1 MKFLII
7 IIFPSIKVK
16 FINGIVLLNNMNKK
30 ILIAAIA
37 IIIIICAGAF
47 ALTNMQTGNGASI
60 DVDANALEDKGTL
73 VVDSEDIS
81 ADNGIYS
88 SSSSDENAVLVKN
101 NGVLKLTNSIINK
114 TGDTQSTGDDA
125 DFYGVNSAILVNTN
139 GSLDISNVK
148 ITTNSKGS
156 NGIFVTNAEGSGS
169 SSSDSVLIDGNGLA
183 ESSDSASGS
192 QGGTPPEMPSGD
204 SNGGTPPEMTGGDS
218 NGAPSDMP
226 SGDGSSNGAPI
237 GGDSSSMQSNQDSVD
252 GNTEANIE
260 NVEITT
266 YSDKSRGLDAT
277 YNGII
282 NARNVVIN
290 TNGQSCAALATD
302 RGEGEVHVSNSEL
315 NTGVSKESGRGSPI
329 IYSTG
334 NITVA
339 DSNGTA
345 YVSQIAC
352 IEGKNSI
359 ELTNC
364 DFSAA
369 AGGNR
374 EDNGEY
380 VDLGGVFIYQSM
392 SGDADVGTST
402 FTAKNSVLSIESDSD
417 YYKTA
422 PMFHV
427 TNTKAIVNLESTEL
441 NFGSGTLLDVSG
453 QGSNGGEL
461 TFNAKDEILDGNVIV
476 DSISSLNMTLS
487 STSFLGSINPS
498 DDFGETNLVIDSGS
512 DWTLDGDSHVSSL
525 ENNGEIYYEGHTL
538 YVDGVAYTESNPY
551 S

>member
-1 MKFLII
+1 
-7 IIFPSIKVK
+7 
-16 FINGIVLLNNMNKK
+16 MNKK

-125 DFYGVNSAILVNTN
+125 DFYGINSAILVNTN
-139 GSLDISNVK
+139 GSMDISNTK
-148 ITTNSKGS
+148 IVTNSKGS
-156 NGIFVTNAEGSGS
+156 NGIFVTNAESSGS
-169 SSSDSVLIDGNGLA
+169 SSSSSVLIDGNGLA
-183 ESSDSASGS
+183 ESSGTAPDG
-192 QGGTPPEMPSGD
+192 QGGTPPEMPGGD
-204 SNGGTPPEMTGGDS
+204 SNGGTPPE
-218 NGAPSDMP
+218 MP
-226 SGDGSSNGAPI
+226 SGDGSSNGAPS
-237 GGDSSSMQSNQDSVD
+237 GGDSSSMQSNQDSVE
-252 GNTEANIE
+252 GTTQANIE

-277 YNGII
+277 YNGFI
-282 NARNVVIN
+282 NAKNVVIN

-392 SGDADVGTST
+392 SGDAYVGTST

-453 QGSNGGEL
+453 QSQWGTVGSNGGEL

-487 STSFLGSINPS
+487 STSFVGSINPS

-551 S
+551 N

>member
-1 MKFLII
+1 
-7 IIFPSIKVK
+7 
-16 FINGIVLLNNMNKK
+16 
-30 ILIAAIA
+30 
-37 IIIIICAGAF
+37 
-47 ALTNMQTGNGASI
+47 MQAGNGASI
-60 DVDANALEDKGTL
+60 NVDANALEDKGNL
-73 VVDSEDIS
+73 VVDSEEIS
-81 ADNGIYS
+81 ADNGLYS

-101 NGVLKLTNSIINK
+101 NGVLKLANSIINK
-114 TGDTQSTGDDA
+114 TGDTSSTGDDA
-125 DFYGVNSAILVNTN
+125 DFYGINSAILVNTN

-156 NGIFVTNAEGSGS
+156 NGIFVTNAESSGS
-169 SSSDSVLIDGNGLA
+169 SSSNVALDGNGLA
-183 ESSDSASGS
+183 ESSSGS
-192 QGGTPPEMPSGD
+192 GSDSSNGGTPPSMPSSGTGSDGGTPPEMSD
-204 SNGGTPPEMTGGDS
+204 SNGGSE
-218 NGAPSDMP
+218 
-226 SGDGSSNGAPI
+226 
-237 GGDSSSMQSNQDSVD
+237 GGDSSSMAASNQDSVD
-252 GNTEANIE
+252 GTTEANIE

-282 NARNVVIN
+282 NAKNVIIN

-302 RGEGEVHVSNSEL
+302 RGEGEVHVTNSEL
-315 NTGVSKESGRGSPI
+315 NTGVSKQSGRGSPI

-339 DSNGTA
+339 NSIGTA

-359 ELTNC
+359 ELSNC
-364 DFSAA
+364 DLSAA

-374 EDNGEY
+374 QDNGDY

-402 FTAKNSVLSIESDSD
+402 FTAKDSVLSILSDSD
-417 YYKTA
+417 CYESA

-427 TNTKAIVNLESTEL
+427 TNTKAIINLEKTEL

-453 QGSNGGEL
+453 QSQWGTVGSNGGEL
-461 TFNAKDEILDGNVIV
+461 TFNAKDETLDGNIIV

-487 STSFLGSINPS
+487 STSYVGAINPS
-498 DDFGETNLVIDSGS
+498 DDFGQTDVVIKSGS
-512 DWTLDGDSHVSSL
+512 DWTLDGDSHISSL
-525 ENNGEIYYEGHTL
+525 ENNGEINYNGHTL
-538 YVDGVAYTESNPY
+538 YVNGVAYTESNPY
-551 S
+551 N

>member
-1 MKFLII
+1 
-7 IIFPSIKVK
+7 
-16 FINGIVLLNNMNKK
+16 MNKK
-30 ILIAAIA
+30 ILIAILAIV
-37 IIIIICAGAF
+37 IILCAGAF
-47 ALTNMQTGNGASI
+47 AFTNMQSSNGTPI
-60 DVDANALEDKGTL
+60 NVDANALEDKGNL
-73 VVDSEDIS
+73 VVDSEEIT
-81 ADNGIYS
+81 ADNGLYA
-88 SSSSDENAVLVKN
+88 SSSSDENSVLVKN

-125 DFYGVNSAILVNTN
+125 DFYGINSAILVNTN

-156 NGIFVTNAEGSGS
+156 NGIFVTNAESSGS
-169 SSSDSVLIDGNGLA
+169 SSSSASIDGNGLA
-183 ESSDSASGS
+183 EGSSSDANG
-192 QGGTPPEMPSGD
+192 QGGTPPEMPSSNSSSSGGAPPEMPD
-204 SNGGTPPEMTGGDS
+204 SNGTSSGGTPPEMPDS
-218 NGAPSDMP
+218 NGAPS
-226 SGDGSSNGAPI
+226 
-237 GGDSSSMQSNQDSVD
+237 GGDSSSMGSNQDSVE
-252 GNTEANIE
+252 GTTEANIE

-282 NARNVVIN
+282 NAKNVVIN

-302 RGEGEVHVSNSEL
+302 RGEGEVHVSDSEL

-339 DSNGTA
+339 NSIGTA

-364 DFSAA
+364 DLSAA

-417 YYKTA
+417 YYETA

-441 NFGSGTLLDVSG
+441 NFGSGILLDVSG
-453 QGSNGGEL
+453 QSQWGTVGSNGGEL
-461 TFNAKDEILDGNVIV
+461 TFNAKDETLDGNIIV
-476 DSISSLNMTLS
+476 DSISSLNISLS
-487 STSFLGSINPS
+487 STSYIGAINPS
-498 DDFGETNLVIDSGS
+498 DEFGQTNVVIDSGS
-512 DWTLDGDSHVSSL
+512 DWTLDGDSHITSL
-525 ENNGEIYYEGHTL
+525 ENNGVINYEGHTL

-551 S
+551 VN

>member
-1 MKFLII
+1 MELLI
-7 IIFPSIKVK
+7 P
-16 FINGIVLLNNMNKK
+16 MNKK
-30 ILIAAIA
+30 ILIAVIA

-47 ALTNMQTGNGASI
+47 ALINMQAGNGASI
-60 DVDANALEDKGTL
+60 NVDANALEDKGNL
-73 VVDSEDIS
+73 VVDSEEIS
-81 ADNGIYS
+81 AENGLYS

-101 NGVLKLTNSIINK
+101 NGVLKLANSIINK
-114 TGDTQSTGDDA
+114 TGDTSTTGDDA
-125 DFYGVNSAILVNTN
+125 DFYGINSAILVNTN

-156 NGIFVTNAEGSGS
+156 NGIFVTNAESSGS
-169 SSSDSVLIDGNGLA
+169 SSSNVALDGNGLA
-183 ESSDSASGS
+183 ESSSGS
-192 QGGTPPEMPSGD
+192 GSDSSNGGTPPSMPSSGTGSDGGTPPEMSD
-204 SNGGTPPEMTGGDS
+204 SNGGSE
-218 NGAPSDMP
+218 
-226 SGDGSSNGAPI
+226 
-237 GGDSSSMQSNQDSVD
+237 GGDSSSMAASNQDSVD
-252 GNTEANIE
+252 GTTEANIE

-282 NARNVVIN
+282 NAKNVIIN

-302 RGEGEVHVSNSEL
+302 RGEGEVHVTNSEL
-315 NTGVSKESGRGSPI
+315 NTGVSKQSGRGSPI

-339 DSNGTA
+339 NSIGTA

-359 ELTNC
+359 ELSNC
-364 DFSAA
+364 DLSAA

-374 EDNGEY
+374 QDNGDY

-402 FTAKNSVLSIESDSD
+402 FTAKDSVLSILSDSD
-417 YYKTA
+417 CYESA

-427 TNTKAIVNLESTEL
+427 TNTKAIINLEKTEL

-453 QGSNGGEL
+453 QSQWGTVGSNGGEL
-461 TFNAKDEILDGNVIV
+461 TFNAKDETLDGNIIV

-487 STSFLGSINPS
+487 STSYVGTINPS
-498 DDFGETNLVIDSGS
+498 DDFGQTDVVIKSGS
-512 DWTLDGDSHVSSL
+512 DWTLDGDSHISSL
-525 ENNGEIYYEGHTL
+525 ENNGEINYNGHTL
-538 YVDGVAYTESNPY
+538 YVNGVAYTESNPY
-551 S
+551 N

>member
-1 MKFLII
+1 
-7 IIFPSIKVK
+7 
-16 FINGIVLLNNMNKK
+16 MNKK

-60 DVDANALEDKGTL
+60 NVDANALEDKGTL

-81 ADNGIYS
+81 ADKGIYS

-125 DFYGVNSAILVNTN
+125 DFYGINSAILVNTN
-139 GSLDISNVK
+139 GSMDISNTK
-148 ITTNSKGS
+148 IVTNSKGS
-156 NGIFVTNAEGSGS
+156 NGIFVTNAESSGS
-169 SSSDSVLIDGNGLA
+169 SSSSSVLIDGNGLA
-183 ESSDSASGS
+183 ESSGTAPDG
-192 QGGTPPEMPSGD
+192 QGGTPPEMPGGD
-204 SNGGTPPEMTGGDS
+204 SNGGTPPEM
-218 NGAPSDMP
+218 PF
-226 SGDGSSNGAPI
+226 GDGSSNGAPS
-237 GGDSSSMQSNQDSVD
+237 GGDSSSMQSNQDSVE
-252 GNTEANIE
+252 GTTQANIE

-277 YNGII
+277 YNGFI
-282 NARNVVIN
+282 NAKNVVIN

-402 FTAKNSVLSIESDSD
+402 FTAKNSALSIESDSD

-453 QGSNGGEL
+453 QSQWGTVGSNGGEL

-487 STSFLGSINPS
+487 STSFVGSINPS

-551 S
+551 N

>member
-1 MKFLII
+1 
-7 IIFPSIKVK
+7 
-16 FINGIVLLNNMNKK
+16 MNKK

-60 DVDANALEDKGTL
+60 NVDANALEDKGTL

-81 ADNGIYS
+81 ADKGIYS

-125 DFYGVNSAILVNTN
+125 DFYGINSAILVNTN
-139 GSLDISNVK
+139 GSMDISNTK
-148 ITTNSKGS
+148 IVTNSKGS
-156 NGIFVTNAEGSGS
+156 NGIFVTNAESSGS
-169 SSSDSVLIDGNGLA
+169 SSSSSVLIDGNGLA
-183 ESSDSASGS
+183 ESSGTAPDG
-192 QGGTPPEMPSGD
+192 QGGTPPEMPGGD
-204 SNGGTPPEMTGGDS
+204 SNGGTPPE
-218 NGAPSDMP
+218 MP
-226 SGDGSSNGAPI
+226 SGDGSSNGAPS

-252 GNTEANIE
+252 GTTQANIE

-277 YNGII
+277 YNGFI
-282 NARNVVIN
+282 NAKNVVIN

-402 FTAKNSVLSIESDSD
+402 FTAKNSALSIESDSD

-453 QGSNGGEL
+453 QSQWGTVGSNGGEL

-487 STSFLGSINPS
+487 STSFVGSINPS

-551 S
+551 N

>member
-1 MKFLII
+1 
-7 IIFPSIKVK
+7 
-16 FINGIVLLNNMNKK
+16 
-30 ILIAAIA
+30 
-37 IIIIICAGAF
+37 
-47 ALTNMQTGNGASI
+47 MQAGNGASI
-60 DVDANALEDKGTL
+60 NVDANALEDKGNL
-73 VVDSEDIS
+73 VVDSEEIS
-81 ADNGIYS
+81 AENGLYS

-101 NGVLKLTNSIINK
+101 NGVLKLANSIINK
-114 TGDTQSTGDDA
+114 TGDTSTTGDDA
-125 DFYGVNSAILVNTN
+125 DFYGINSAILVNTN

-156 NGIFVTNAEGSGS
+156 NGIFVTNAESSGS
-169 SSSDSVLIDGNGLA
+169 SSSNVALDGNGLA
-183 ESSDSASGS
+183 ESSSGS
-192 QGGTPPEMPSGD
+192 GSDSSNGGTPPSMPSSGTGSDGGTPPEMSD
-204 SNGGTPPEMTGGDS
+204 SNGGSE
-218 NGAPSDMP
+218 
-226 SGDGSSNGAPI
+226 
-237 GGDSSSMQSNQDSVD
+237 GGDSSSMAASNQDSVD
-252 GNTEANIE
+252 GTTEANIE

-282 NARNVVIN
+282 NAKNVIIN

-302 RGEGEVHVSNSEL
+302 RGEGEVHVTNSEL
-315 NTGVSKESGRGSPI
+315 NTGVSKQSGRGSPI

-339 DSNGTA
+339 NSIGTA

-359 ELTNC
+359 ELSNC
-364 DFSAA
+364 DLSAA

-374 EDNGEY
+374 QDNGEY

-402 FTAKNSVLSIESDSD
+402 FTAKDSVLSILSDSD
-417 YYKTA
+417 YYESA

-427 TNTKAIVNLESTEL
+427 TNTKAIINLEKTEL

-453 QGSNGGEL
+453 QNQWGTVGSNGGEL
-461 TFNAKDEILDGNVIV
+461 TFNAKDETLDGNIIV

-487 STSFLGSINPS
+487 STSYVGTINPS
-498 DDFGETNLVIDSGS
+498 DDFGQTDVVIKSGS
-512 DWTLDGDSHVSSL
+512 DWTLDGDSHISSL
-525 ENNGEIYYEGHTL
+525 ENNGEINYNGHTL
-538 YVDGVAYTESNPY
+538 YVNGVAYTESNPY
-551 S
+551 N

>member
-1 MKFLII
+1 MELLI
-7 IIFPSIKVK
+7 P
-16 FINGIVLLNNMNKK
+16 MNKK
-30 ILIAAIA
+30 ILIAVIA

-47 ALTNMQTGNGASI
+47 ALINMQAGNGASI
-60 DVDANALEDKGTL
+60 NVDANALEDKGNL
-73 VVDSEDIS
+73 VVDSEEIS
-81 ADNGIYS
+81 AENGLYS

-101 NGVLKLTNSIINK
+101 NGVLKLANSIINK
-114 TGDTQSTGDDA
+114 TGDTSTTGDDA
-125 DFYGVNSAILVNTN
+125 DFYGINSAILVNTN

-156 NGIFVTNAEGSGS
+156 NGIFVTNAESSGS
-169 SSSDSVLIDGNGLA
+169 SSSNVALDGNGLA
-183 ESSDSASGS
+183 ESSSGS
-192 QGGTPPEMPSGD
+192 GSDSSNGGTPPSMPSSGTGSDGGTPPEMSD
-204 SNGGTPPEMTGGDS
+204 SNGGSE
-218 NGAPSDMP
+218 
-226 SGDGSSNGAPI
+226 
-237 GGDSSSMQSNQDSVD
+237 GGDSSSMAASNQDSVD
-252 GNTEANIE
+252 GTTEANIE

-282 NARNVVIN
+282 NAKNVIIN

-302 RGEGEVHVSNSEL
+302 RGEGEVHVTNSEL
-315 NTGVSKESGRGSPI
+315 NTGVSKQSGRGSPI

-339 DSNGTA
+339 NSIGTA

-359 ELTNC
+359 ELSNC
-364 DFSAA
+364 DLSAA

-374 EDNGEY
+374 QDNGEY

-402 FTAKNSVLSIESDSD
+402 FTAKDSVLSILSDSD
-417 YYKTA
+417 CYESA

-427 TNTKAIVNLESTEL
+427 TNTKAIINLEKTEL

-453 QGSNGGEL
+453 QSQWGTVGSNGGEL
-461 TFNAKDEILDGNVIV
+461 TFNAKDETLDGNIIV

-487 STSFLGSINPS
+487 STSYVGTINPS
-498 DDFGETNLVIDSGS
+498 DDFGQTDVVIKSGS
-512 DWTLDGDSHVSSL
+512 DWTLDGDSHISSL
-525 ENNGEIYYEGHTL
+525 ENNGEINYNGHTL
-538 YVDGVAYTESNPY
+538 YVNGVAYTESNPY
-551 S
+551 N

>member
-1 MKFLII
+1 
-7 IIFPSIKVK
+7 
-16 FINGIVLLNNMNKK
+16 MNKK
-30 ILIAAIA
+30 IWIAVFAIV
-37 IIIIICAGAF
+37 IILFAGAY
-47 ALTNMQTGNGASI
+47 ALNNLHPQDVAPVN
-60 DVDANALEDKGTL
+60 VDAKALEDKGNL
-73 VVDSEDIS
+73 VVDSEDVS
-81 ADNGIYS
+81 ADNGLYS
-88 SSSSDENAVLVKN
+88 SSSSDENAILVKN
-101 NGVLKLTNSIINK
+101 KGILKLTNSIINK
-114 TGDTQSTGDDA
+114 TGDTSSTGDDA
-125 DFYGVNSAILVNTN
+125 DFYGINSAVLVNTN

-156 NGIFVTNAEGSGS
+156 NGIFVTNAESSGS
-169 SSSDSVLIDGNGLA
+169 SSGDLATVDGNGLA
-183 ESSDSASGS
+183 ESSGSASEG
-192 QGGTPPEMPSGD
+192 QGGTPPSMPEGD
-204 SNGGTPPEMTGGDS
+204 SNGGSSSGGAPPSRPEGDS
-218 NGAPSDMP
+218 NGGNS
-226 SGDGSSNGAPI
+226 SGASS
-237 GGDSSSMQSNQDSVD
+237 GGDSSAMQSNQDSVE
-252 GNTEANIE
+252 GTTEANIQ

-282 NARNVVIN
+282 NAKNVIIN

-302 RGEGEVHVSNSEL
+302 RGEGEVHVTNSVL

-339 DSNGTA
+339 DSTGTA

-359 ELTNC
+359 ELSNC
-364 DFSAA
+364 DLSAA

-374 EDNGEY
+374 QDNGEY

-402 FTAKNSVLSIESDSD
+402 FTAKDSVLSIENDSE
-417 YYKTA
+417 YSKTA

-427 TNTKAIVNLESTEL
+427 TNTKAIINLEKTEL
-441 NFGSGTLLDVSG
+441 DFASGVLLNVSG
-453 QGSNGGEL
+453 QNQWGTVGSNGGDL
-461 TFNAKDEILDGNVIV
+461 TLNAKDQNLLGNIIV

-487 STSFLGSINPS
+487 SSSYVGTVNPS
-498 DDFGETNLVIDSGS
+498 EDFGQTDVVIDSGS
-512 DWTLDGDSHVSSL
+512 KWTLEGDSHISSL
-525 ENNGEIYYEGHTL
+525 ANDGEIDYNGHTL

>member
-1 MKFLII
+1 
-7 IIFPSIKVK
+7 
-16 FINGIVLLNNMNKK
+16 MNKK
-30 ILIAAIA
+30 ILIAVIA
-37 IIIIICAGAF
+37 IIIICAGAF
-47 ALTNMQTGNGASI
+47 ALTNMQSGNGASI
-60 DVDANALEDKGTL
+60 NVDANALEDKGNL
-73 VVDSEDIS
+73 VVDSEEIS
-81 ADNGIYS
+81 ADNGLYS

-101 NGVLKLTNSIINK
+101 NGVLKLANSIINK
-114 TGDTQSTGDDA
+114 TGDTSSTGDDA
-125 DFYGVNSAILVNTN
+125 DFYGINSAILVNTN

-156 NGIFVTNAEGSGS
+156 NGIFVTNAESSGS
-169 SSSDSVLIDGNGLA
+169 SSSNVALDGNGLA
-183 ESSDSASGS
+183 EGGSGS
-192 QGGTPPEMPSGD
+192 GD
-204 SNGGTPPEMTGGDS
+204 NSSNGGTPP
-218 NGAPSDMP
+218 DMP
-226 SGDGSSNGAPI
+226 SGDNSSNGGSPPEMPDSNGAS
-237 GGDSSSMQSNQDSVD
+237 GGGESSSMAASNQDSVD
-252 GNTEANIE
+252 GTTEANIE

-282 NARNVVIN
+282 NAKNVIIN

-302 RGEGEVHVSNSEL
+302 RGEGEVHVTNSEL
-315 NTGVSKESGRGSPI
+315 NTGVSKQSGRGSPI

-339 DSNGTA
+339 NSIGTA

-359 ELTNC
+359 ELSNC
-364 DFSAA
+364 DLSAA

-374 EDNGEY
+374 QDNGEY

-402 FTAKNSVLSIESDSD
+402 FTAKDSVLSILSDSD
-417 YYKTA
+417 CYESA

-427 TNTKAIVNLESTEL
+427 TNTKAIINLEKTEL

-453 QGSNGGEL
+453 QSQWGTVGSNGGEL
-461 TFNAKDEILDGNVIV
+461 TFNAKDETLDGNVIV

-487 STSFLGSINPS
+487 STSYVGTINPS
-498 DDFGETNLVIDSGS
+498 DDFGQTDLIIESGS
-512 DWTLDGDSHVSSL
+512 DWTLDGDSHISSL
-525 ENNGEIYYEGHTL
+525 ENNGDINYNGHTL
-538 YVDGVAYTESNPY
+538 YVNGVAYTESNPY
-551 S
+551 N

>member
-1 MKFLII
+1 
-7 IIFPSIKVK
+7 
-16 FINGIVLLNNMNKK
+16 MNKK
-30 ILIAAIA
+30 ILIAVIA

-47 ALTNMQTGNGASI
+47 ALINMQAGNGASI
-60 DVDANALEDKGTL
+60 NVDANALEDKGNL
-73 VVDSEDIS
+73 VVDSEEIS
-81 ADNGIYS
+81 AENGLYS

-101 NGVLKLTNSIINK
+101 NGVLKLANSIINK
-114 TGDTQSTGDDA
+114 TGDTSTTGDDA
-125 DFYGVNSAILVNTN
+125 DFYGINSAILVNTN

-156 NGIFVTNAEGSGS
+156 NGIFVTNAESSGS
-169 SSSDSVLIDGNGLA
+169 SSSNVALDGNGLA
-183 ESSDSASGS
+183 ESSSGS
-192 QGGTPPEMPSGD
+192 GSDSSNGGTPPSMPSSGTGSDGGTPPEMSD
-204 SNGGTPPEMTGGDS
+204 SNGGSE
-218 NGAPSDMP
+218 
-226 SGDGSSNGAPI
+226 
-237 GGDSSSMQSNQDSVD
+237 GGDSSSMAASNQDSVD
-252 GNTEANIE
+252 GTTEANIE

-282 NARNVVIN
+282 NAKNVIIN

-302 RGEGEVHVSNSEL
+302 LGEGEVHVTNSEL
-315 NTGVSKESGRGSPI
+315 NTGVSKQSGRGSPI

-339 DSNGTA
+339 NSIGTA

-359 ELTNC
+359 ELSNC
-364 DFSAA
+364 DLSAA

-374 EDNGEY
+374 QDNGDY

-402 FTAKNSVLSIESDSD
+402 FTAKDSVLSILSDSD
-417 YYKTA
+417 CYESA

-427 TNTKAIVNLESTEL
+427 TNTKAIINLEKTEL

-453 QGSNGGEL
+453 QSQWGTVGSNGGEL
-461 TFNAKDEILDGNVIV
+461 TFNAKDETLDGNIIV

-487 STSFLGSINPS
+487 STSYIGTINPS
-498 DDFGETNLVIDSGS
+498 DDFGQTDVVIKSGS
-512 DWTLDGDSHVSSL
+512 DWTLDGDSHISSL
-525 ENNGEIYYEGHTL
+525 ENNGEINYNGHTL
-538 YVDGVAYTESNPY
+538 YVNGVAYTESNPY
-551 S
+551 N

>member
-1 MKFLII
+1 M
-7 IIFPSIKVK
+7 V
-16 FINGIVLLNNMNKK
+16 
-30 ILIAAIA
+30 
-37 IIIIICAGAF
+37 
-47 ALTNMQTGNGASI
+47 
-60 DVDANALEDKGTL
+60 
-73 VVDSEDIS
+73 
-81 ADNGIYS
+81 
-88 SSSSDENAVLVKN
+88 N
-101 NGVLKLTNSIINK
+101 NGVLKLANSIINK
-114 TGDTQSTGDDA
+114 TGDTASTGDDA
-125 DFYGVNSAILVNTN
+125 DFYGINSAILVNTN

-148 ITTNSKGS
+148 ISTNSKGS
-156 NGIFVTNAEGSGS
+156 NGIFVTNAESSGS
-169 SSSDSVLIDGNGLA
+169 SSSNVALDGNGLA
-183 ESSDSASGS
+183 ESSSGS
-192 QGGTPPEMPSGD
+192 GSDSSNGGTPPSMPSGDTGSDGGTPPEMP
-204 SNGGTPPEMTGGDS
+204 DS
-218 NGAPSDMP
+218 NGA
-226 SGDGSSNGAPI
+226 SG
-237 GGDSSSMQSNQDSVD
+237 GGESTSMTASNQDSVE
-252 GNTEANIE
+252 GTTEANIE

-282 NARNVVIN
+282 NAKNVVIN

-315 NTGVSKESGRGSPI
+315 NTGVSKQSGRGSPI

-339 DSNGTA
+339 NSVGTA

-359 ELTNC
+359 ELSNC
-364 DFSAA
+364 DLSAA

-374 EDNGEY
+374 QDNGEY

-402 FTAKNSVLSIESDSD
+402 FTAKDSVLSILSDSD
-417 YYKTA
+417 CYESA

-427 TNTKAIVNLESTEL
+427 TNTKAIINLEKTEL

-453 QGSNGGEL
+453 QSQWGTVGSNGGEL
-461 TFNAKDEILDGNVIV
+461 TFNAKDETLDGNVIV

-487 STSFLGSINPS
+487 STSYVGTINPS
-498 DDFGETNLVIDSGS
+498 DDFGQTDVIIESGS

-525 ENNGEIYYEGHTL
+525 ENNGEINYNGHTL
-538 YVDGVAYTESNPY
+538 YVNGVAYTESNPY
-551 S
+551 N

>member
-1 MKFLII
+1 MELLI
-7 IIFPSIKVK
+7 P
-16 FINGIVLLNNMNKK
+16 MNKK
-30 ILIAAIA
+30 ILIAVIA

-47 ALTNMQTGNGASI
+47 ALINMQAGNGASI
-60 DVDANALEDKGTL
+60 NVDANALEDKGNL
-73 VVDSEDIS
+73 VVDSEEIS
-81 ADNGIYS
+81 AENGLYS

-101 NGVLKLTNSIINK
+101 NGVLKLANSIINK
-114 TGDTQSTGDDA
+114 TGDTSTTGDDA
-125 DFYGVNSAILVNTN
+125 DFYGINSAILVNTN

-156 NGIFVTNAEGSGS
+156 NGIFVTNAESSGS
-169 SSSDSVLIDGNGLA
+169 SSSNVALDGNGLA
-183 ESSDSASGS
+183 ESSSGS
-192 QGGTPPEMPSGD
+192 GSDSSNGGTPPSMPSSGTGSDGGTPPEMSD
-204 SNGGTPPEMTGGDS
+204 SNGGSE
-218 NGAPSDMP
+218 
-226 SGDGSSNGAPI
+226 
-237 GGDSSSMQSNQDSVD
+237 GGDSSSMAASNQDSVD
-252 GNTEANIE
+252 GTTEANIE

-282 NARNVVIN
+282 NAKNVIIN

-302 RGEGEVHVSNSEL
+302 RGEGEVHVTNSEL
-315 NTGVSKESGRGSPI
+315 NTGVSKQSGRGSPI

-339 DSNGTA
+339 NSIGTA

-359 ELTNC
+359 ELSNC
-364 DFSAA
+364 DLSAA

-374 EDNGEY
+374 QDNGEY

-402 FTAKNSVLSIESDSD
+402 FTAKDSVLSILSDSD
-417 YYKTA
+417 YYESA

-427 TNTKAIVNLESTEL
+427 TNTKAIINLEKTEL

-453 QGSNGGEL
+453 QNQWGTVGSNGGEL
-461 TFNAKDEILDGNVIV
+461 TFNAKDETLDGNIIV

-487 STSFLGSINPS
+487 STSYVGTINPS
-498 DDFGETNLVIDSGS
+498 DDFGQTAVIIESGS
-512 DWTLDGDSHVSSL
+512 DWTLDGDSHISSL
-525 ENNGEIYYEGHTL
+525 ENNGEINYNGHTL
-538 YVDGVAYTESNPY
+538 YVNGVAYTESNPY
-551 S
+551 N

>member
-1 MKFLII
+1 MELLI
-7 IIFPSIKVK
+7 P
-16 FINGIVLLNNMNKK
+16 MNKK
-30 ILIAAIA
+30 ILIAVIA

-47 ALTNMQTGNGASI
+47 ALTNMQSGNGASI
-60 DVDANALEDKGTL
+60 NVDANALEDKGNL
-73 VVDSEDIS
+73 VVDSEEIS
-81 ADNGIYS
+81 ADNGLYS

-101 NGVLKLTNSIINK
+101 NGVLKLANSIINK
-114 TGDTQSTGDDA
+114 TGDTSSTGDDA
-125 DFYGVNSAILVNTN
+125 DFYGINSAILVNTN

-156 NGIFVTNAEGSGS
+156 NGIFVTNAESSGS
-169 SSSDSVLIDGNGLA
+169 SSSNVALDGNGLA
-183 ESSDSASGS
+183 EGASGS
-192 QGGTPPEMPSGD
+192 GD
-204 SNGGTPPEMTGGDS
+204 NSSNGGTPP
-218 NGAPSDMP
+218 DMP
-226 SGDGSSNGAPI
+226 SGDNSSNGGSPPEMSDSNGGSD
-237 GGDSSSMQSNQDSVD
+237 GGDSSGMAASNQDSVD
-252 GNTEANIE
+252 GTTEANIE

-282 NARNVVIN
+282 NAKNVIIN

-302 RGEGEVHVSNSEL
+302 RGEGEVHVTNSEL
-315 NTGVSKESGRGSPI
+315 NTGVSKQSGRGSPI

-339 DSNGTA
+339 NSIGTA

-359 ELTNC
+359 ELSNC
-364 DFSAA
+364 DLSAA

-374 EDNGEY
+374 QDNGEY

-402 FTAKNSVLSIESDSD
+402 FTAKDSVLSILSDSD
-417 YYKTA
+417 CYESA

-427 TNTKAIVNLESTEL
+427 TNTKAIINLEKTEL

-453 QGSNGGEL
+453 QSQWGTVGSNGGEL
-461 TFNAKDEILDGNVIV
+461 TFNAKDETLDGNIVV

-487 STSFLGSINPS
+487 STSYVGAINPS
-498 DDFGETNLVIDSGS
+498 DDFGQTNIVIESGS
-512 DWTLDGDSHVSSL
+512 DWTLDGDSHVTSL
-525 ENNGEIYYEGHTL
+525 ENNGEINYEGHTL
-538 YVDGVAYTESNPY
+538 YVDGVAYSESNPY
-551 S
+551 NG

>member
-1 MKFLII
+1 MELLI
-7 IIFPSIKVK
+7 P
-16 FINGIVLLNNMNKK
+16 MNKK
-30 ILIAAIA
+30 ILIAVIA

-47 ALTNMQTGNGASI
+47 ALINMQAGNGASI
-60 DVDANALEDKGTL
+60 NVDANALEDKGNL
-73 VVDSEDIS
+73 VVDSEEIS
-81 ADNGIYS
+81 AENGLYS

-101 NGVLKLTNSIINK
+101 NGVLKLANSIINK
-114 TGDTQSTGDDA
+114 TGDTSTTGDDA
-125 DFYGVNSAILVNTN
+125 DFYGINSAILVNTN

-156 NGIFVTNAEGSGS
+156 NGIFVTNAESSGS
-169 SSSDSVLIDGNGLA
+169 SSSNVALDGNGLA
-183 ESSDSASGS
+183 ESSSGS
-192 QGGTPPEMPSGD
+192 GSDSSNGGTPPSMPSSGTGSDGGTPPEMSD
-204 SNGGTPPEMTGGDS
+204 SNGGSE
-218 NGAPSDMP
+218 
-226 SGDGSSNGAPI
+226 
-237 GGDSSSMQSNQDSVD
+237 GGDSSSMAASNQDSVD
-252 GNTEANIE
+252 GTTEANIE

-282 NARNVVIN
+282 NAKNVIIN

-302 RGEGEVHVSNSEL
+302 RGEGEVHVTNSEL
-315 NTGVSKESGRGSPI
+315 NTGVSKQSGRGSPI

-339 DSNGTA
+339 NSIGTA

-359 ELTNC
+359 ELSNC
-364 DFSAA
+364 DLSAA

-374 EDNGEY
+374 QDNGDY

-402 FTAKNSVLSIESDSD
+402 FTAKDSVLSILSDSD
-417 YYKTA
+417 CYESA

-427 TNTKAIVNLESTEL
+427 TNTKAIINLEKTEL

-453 QGSNGGEL
+453 QSQWGTVGSNGGEL
-461 TFNAKDEILDGNVIV
+461 TFNAKDETLDGNIIV

-487 STSFLGSINPS
+487 STSYVGTINPS
-498 DDFGETNLVIDSGS
+498 DDFGQTAVIIESGS
-512 DWTLDGDSHVSSL
+512 DWTLDGDSHISSL
-525 ENNGEIYYEGHTL
+525 ENNGEINYNGHTL
-538 YVDGVAYTESNPY
+538 YVNGVAYTESNPY
-551 S
+551 N

>member
-1 MKFLII
+1 MELLI
-7 IIFPSIKVK
+7 P
-16 FINGIVLLNNMNKK
+16 MNKK
-30 ILIAAIA
+30 ILIAVIA

-47 ALTNMQTGNGASI
+47 ALINMQAGNGASI
-60 DVDANALEDKGTL
+60 NVDANALEDKGNL
-73 VVDSEDIS
+73 VVDSEEIS
-81 ADNGIYS
+81 ADNGLYS

-101 NGVLKLTNSIINK
+101 NGVLKLANSIINK
-114 TGDTQSTGDDA
+114 TGDTSSTGDDA
-125 DFYGVNSAILVNTN
+125 DFYGINSAILVNTN

-148 ITTNSKGS
+148 IITNSKGS
-156 NGIFVTNAEGSGS
+156 NGIFVTNAESSGS
-169 SSSDSVLIDGNGLA
+169 SSSNVALDGNGLA
-183 ESSDSASGS
+183 ESSSGS
-192 QGGTPPEMPSGD
+192 GSDSSNGGTPPSMPSSGTGSDGGTPPEMSD
-204 SNGGTPPEMTGGDS
+204 SNGGSE
-218 NGAPSDMP
+218 
-226 SGDGSSNGAPI
+226 
-237 GGDSSSMQSNQDSVD
+237 GGDSSSMAASNQDSVD
-252 GNTEANIE
+252 GTTEANIE

-282 NARNVVIN
+282 NAKNVIIN

-302 RGEGEVHVSNSEL
+302 RGEGEVHVTNSEL
-315 NTGVSKESGRGSPI
+315 NTGVSKQSGRGSPI

-339 DSNGTA
+339 NSIGTA

-359 ELTNC
+359 ELSNC
-364 DFSAA
+364 DLSAA

-374 EDNGEY
+374 QDNGDY

-402 FTAKNSVLSIESDSD
+402 FTAKDSVLSILSDSD
-417 YYKTA
+417 CYESA

-427 TNTKAIVNLESTEL
+427 TNTKAIINLEKTEL

-453 QGSNGGEL
+453 QSQWGTVGSNGGEL
-461 TFNAKDEILDGNVIV
+461 TFNAKDETLDGNIIV

-487 STSFLGSINPS
+487 STSYVGAINPS
-498 DDFGETNLVIDSGS
+498 DDFGQTDVVIKSGS
-512 DWTLDGDSHVSSL
+512 DWTLDGDSHISSL
-525 ENNGEIYYEGHTL
+525 ENNGEINYNGHTL
-538 YVDGVAYTESNPY
+538 YVNGVAYTESNPY
-551 S
+551 N

>member
-1 MKFLII
+1 
-7 IIFPSIKVK
+7 
-16 FINGIVLLNNMNKK
+16 MNKK
-30 ILIAAIA
+30 ILIAVIA

-47 ALTNMQTGNGASI
+47 ALSNMQSGNGASVN
-60 DVDANALEDKGTL
+60 VDANALEDKGNL
-73 VVDSEDIS
+73 VVDSEEIS
-81 ADNGIYS
+81 ADNGLYS

-101 NGVLKLTNSIINK
+101 NGVLKLANSIINK
-114 TGDTQSTGDDA
+114 TGDTSSTGDDV
-125 DFYGVNSAILVNTN
+125 DFYGINSAVLVNTN

-148 ITTNSKGS
+148 IITNSKGS
-156 NGIFVTNAEGSGS
+156 NGIFVTNAENSGS
-169 SSSDSVLIDGNGLA
+169 SSVNVALDGNGLA
-183 ESSDSASGS
+183 EESSGS
-192 QGGTPPEMPSGD
+192 GD
-204 SNGGTPPEMTGGDS
+204 NSSNGGTPP
-218 NGAPSDMP
+218 DMP
-226 SGDGSSNGAPI
+226 SGDNSSNGGSPPEMSDSNGDSE
-237 GGDSSSMQSNQDSVD
+237 GGDSSSMAASNQDSVD
-252 GNTEANIE
+252 GTTEANIE

-282 NARNVVIN
+282 NAKNVIIN

-302 RGEGEVHVSNSEL
+302 RGEGEVHVTNSEL
-315 NTGVSKESGRGSPI
+315 NTGVSKQSGRGSPI

-339 DSNGTA
+339 NSIGTA

-359 ELTNC
+359 ELSNC
-364 DFSAA
+364 DLSAA

-374 EDNGEY
+374 QDNGEY

-402 FTAKNSVLSIESDSD
+402 FTAKDSVLSILSDSD
-417 YYKTA
+417 YYESA

-427 TNTKAIVNLESTEL
+427 TNTKAIINLEKTEL

-453 QGSNGGEL
+453 QSQWGTVGSNGGEL
-461 TFNAKDEILDGNVIV
+461 TFNAKDETLDGNIIV

-487 STSFLGSINPS
+487 STSYVGAINPS
-498 DDFGETNLVIDSGS
+498 DDFGQTDLIIESGS
-512 DWTLDGDSHVSSL
+512 DWTLDGDSHISSL
-525 ENNGEIYYEGHTL
+525 ENNGEINYNGHTL
-538 YVDGVAYTESNPY
+538 YVNGVAYTESNPY
-551 S
+551 N

>member
-1 MKFLII
+1 
-7 IIFPSIKVK
+7 
-16 FINGIVLLNNMNKK
+16 MNKK

-60 DVDANALEDKGTL
+60 NVDANALEDKGTL

-81 ADNGIYS
+81 ADKGIYS

-125 DFYGVNSAILVNTN
+125 DFYGINSAILVNTN
-139 GSLDISNVK
+139 GSMDISNTK
-148 ITTNSKGS
+148 IVTNSKGS
-156 NGIFVTNAEGSGS
+156 NGIFVTNAESSGS
-169 SSSDSVLIDGNGLA
+169 SSSSSVLIDGNGLA
-183 ESSDSASGS
+183 ESSGTAPDG
-192 QGGTPPEMPSGD
+192 QGGTPPEMPGGD
-204 SNGGTPPEMTGGDS
+204 SNGGTPPEM
-218 NGAPSDMP
+218 PF
-226 SGDGSSNGAPI
+226 GDGSSNGAPS
-237 GGDSSSMQSNQDSVD
+237 GGDSSSMQSNQDSVE
-252 GNTEANIE
+252 GTTQANIE

-277 YNGII
+277 YNGFI
-282 NARNVVIN
+282 NAKNVVIN

-402 FTAKNSVLSIESDSD
+402 FTAKNSALSIESDSD

-453 QGSNGGEL
+453 QSQWGTVGSNGGEL

-476 DSISSLNMTLS
+476 DSISSLNVTLS
-487 STSFLGSINPS
+487 STSFVGSINPS

-551 S
+551 N

>member
-1 MKFLII
+1 
-7 IIFPSIKVK
+7 
-16 FINGIVLLNNMNKK
+16 MNKK
-30 ILIAAIA
+30 ILIAILA
-37 IIIIICAGAF
+37 IIIILCAGAF
-47 ALTNMQTGNGASI
+47 AFTNMQSGNGASI
-60 DVDANALEDKGTL
+60 DVDADALEDKGNL
-73 VVDSEDIS
+73 VVDSEEIT
-81 ADNGIYS
+81 ADNGLYT
-88 SSSSDENAVLVKN
+88 SSSSDENTVLVKN
-101 NGVLKLTNSIINK
+101 NGILKLTNSIINK
-114 TGDTQSTGDDA
+114 TGDSQSTGDDA
-125 DFYGVNSAILVNTN
+125 DFYGINSAILVNTN

-156 NGIFVTNAEGSGS
+156 NGIFVTNAESSGS
-169 SSSDSVLIDGNGLA
+169 SSGGSASVDGNGLA
-183 ESSDSASGS
+183 EGSSSDANGQGGTPPEMPDSDGTSN
-192 QGGTPPEMPSGD
+192 GGTPPEMPSGN
-204 SNGGTPPEMTGGDS
+204 SSSGGAPPEMPDS
-218 NGAPSDMP
+218 NGALS
-226 SGDGSSNGAPI
+226 
-237 GGDSSSMQSNQDSVD
+237 GGDSSAMGSNQDSVE
-252 GNTEANIE
+252 GTTEANIE

-282 NARNVVIN
+282 NAKNVIIN
-290 TNGQSCAALATD
+290 TNGQSCPALATD
-302 RGEGEVHVSNSEL
+302 RGEGEVHVSDSEL

-334 NITVA
+334 NITVEN
-339 DSNGTA
+339 SKGTA

-364 DFSAA
+364 DLSAA

-402 FTAKNSVLSIESDSD
+402 FTAKDSVLSIESDSD
-417 YYKTA
+417 YYETA

-441 NFGSGTLLDVSG
+441 NFGSGILLDVSG
-453 QGSNGGEL
+453 QSQWGTAGSNGGEL
-461 TFNAKDEILDGNVIV
+461 TFNANDEILDGNIIV

-487 STSFLGSINPS
+487 STSYIGVINPS
-498 DDFGETNLVIDSGS
+498 DDFGQTDLVIDSGS
-512 DWTLDGDSHVSSL
+512 DWTLDGDSHISSL
-525 ENNGEIYYEGHTL
+525 ENNGEINYEGHTL

-551 S
+551 P

>member
-1 MKFLII
+1 
-7 IIFPSIKVK
+7 
-16 FINGIVLLNNMNKK
+16 MNKK
-30 ILIAAIA
+30 ILIAVIA

-47 ALTNMQTGNGASI
+47 ALINMQAGNGASI
-60 DVDANALEDKGTL
+60 NVDANALEDKGNL
-73 VVDSEDIS
+73 VVDSEEIS
-81 ADNGIYS
+81 AENGLYS

-101 NGVLKLTNSIINK
+101 NGVLKLANSIINK
-114 TGDTQSTGDDA
+114 TGDTSTTGDDA
-125 DFYGVNSAILVNTN
+125 DFYGINSAILVNTN

-156 NGIFVTNAEGSGS
+156 NGIFVTNAESSGS
-169 SSSDSVLIDGNGLA
+169 SSSNVALDGNGLA
-183 ESSDSASGS
+183 ESSSGS
-192 QGGTPPEMPSGD
+192 GSDSSNGGTPPSMPSSGTGSDGGTPPEMSD
-204 SNGGTPPEMTGGDS
+204 SNGGSE
-218 NGAPSDMP
+218 
-226 SGDGSSNGAPI
+226 
-237 GGDSSSMQSNQDSVD
+237 GGDSSSMAASNQDSVD
-252 GNTEANIE
+252 GTTEANIE

-282 NARNVVIN
+282 NAKNVIIN

-302 RGEGEVHVSNSEL
+302 RGEGEVHVTNSEL
-315 NTGVSKESGRGSPI
+315 NTGVSKQSGRGSPI

-339 DSNGTA
+339 NSIGTA

-359 ELTNC
+359 ELSNC
-364 DFSAA
+364 DLSAA

-374 EDNGEY
+374 QDNGDY

-402 FTAKNSVLSIESDSD
+402 FTAKDSVLSILSDSD
-417 YYKTA
+417 YYESA

-427 TNTKAIVNLESTEL
+427 TNTKAIINLEKTEL

-453 QGSNGGEL
+453 QNQWGTVGSNGGEL
-461 TFNAKDEILDGNVIV
+461 TFNAKDETLDGNIIV

-487 STSFLGSINPS
+487 STSYVGAINPS
-498 DDFGETNLVIDSGS
+498 DDFGQTDVVIKSGS
-512 DWTLDGDSHVSSL
+512 DWTLDGDSHISSL
-525 ENNGEIYYEGHTL
+525 ENNGEINYNGHTL
-538 YVDGVAYTESNPY
+538 YVNGVAYTESNPY
-551 S
+551 N

>member
-1 MKFLII
+1 MELLI
-7 IIFPSIKVK
+7 P
-16 FINGIVLLNNMNKK
+16 MNKK
-30 ILIAAIA
+30 ILIAIIA

-47 ALTNMQTGNGASI
+47 ALTNMQSGNGASI
-60 DVDANALEDKGTL
+60 NVDANALEDKGNL
-73 VVDSEDIS
+73 VVDSEEIS
-81 ADNGIYS
+81 ADNGLYS

-101 NGVLKLTNSIINK
+101 NGVLKLANSIINK
-114 TGDTQSTGDDA
+114 TGDTSSTGDDA
-125 DFYGVNSAILVNTN
+125 DFYGINSAILVNTN

-156 NGIFVTNAEGSGS
+156 NGIFVTNAESSGS
-169 SSSDSVLIDGNGLA
+169 SSSNVALDGNGLA
-183 ESSDSASGS
+183 ESSSGS
-192 QGGTPPEMPSGD
+192 GSD
-204 SNGGTPPEMTGGDS
+204 SSNGGTPPS
-218 NGAPSDMP
+218 MP
-226 SGDGSSNGAPI
+226 SGDTGSDAGTPPEMSDSNGDSE
-237 GGDSSSMQSNQDSVD
+237 GGDSSSMAASNQDSVD
-252 GNTEANIE
+252 GTTEANIE

-282 NARNVVIN
+282 NAKNVIIN

-302 RGEGEVHVSNSEL
+302 RGEGEVHVTNSEL
-315 NTGVSKESGRGSPI
+315 NTGVSKQSGRGSPI

-339 DSNGTA
+339 NSVGTA

-359 ELTNC
+359 ELSNC
-364 DFSAA
+364 DLSAA

-374 EDNGEY
+374 QDNGEY

-402 FTAKNSVLSIESDSD
+402 FTAKDSVLSILSDSD
-417 YYKTA
+417 YYESA

-427 TNTKAIVNLESTEL
+427 TNTKAIINLEKTEL

-453 QGSNGGEL
+453 QSQWGTVGSNGGEL
-461 TFNAKDEILDGNVIV
+461 TFNAKDETLDGNVIV

-487 STSFLGSINPS
+487 STSYVGAINPS
-498 DDFGETNLVIDSGS
+498 DDFGQTDLIIESGS
-512 DWTLDGDSHVSSL
+512 DWTSIIMAIH
-525 ENNGEIYYEGHTL
+525 YM
-538 YVDGVAYTESNPY
+538 
-551 S
+551 

>member
-1 MKFLII
+1 MELLI
-7 IIFPSIKVK
+7 P
-16 FINGIVLLNNMNKK
+16 MNKK
-30 ILIAAIA
+30 ILIAVIA

-47 ALTNMQTGNGASI
+47 ALINMQAGNGASI
-60 DVDANALEDKGTL
+60 NVDANALEDKGNL
-73 VVDSEDIS
+73 VVDSEEIS
-81 ADNGIYS
+81 ADNGLYS

-101 NGVLKLTNSIINK
+101 NGVLKLANSIINK
-114 TGDTQSTGDDA
+114 TGDTSSTGDDA
-125 DFYGVNSAILVNTN
+125 DFYGINSAILVNTN

-156 NGIFVTNAEGSGS
+156 NGIFVTNAESSGS
-169 SSSDSVLIDGNGLA
+169 SSSNVALDGNGLA
-183 ESSDSASGS
+183 ESSSGS
-192 QGGTPPEMPSGD
+192 GSDSSNGGTPPSMPSSGTGSDGGTPPEMSD
-204 SNGGTPPEMTGGDS
+204 SNGGSE
-218 NGAPSDMP
+218 
-226 SGDGSSNGAPI
+226 
-237 GGDSSSMQSNQDSVD
+237 GGDSSSMAASNQDSVD
-252 GNTEANIE
+252 GTTEANIE

-282 NARNVVIN
+282 NAKNVIIN

-302 RGEGEVHVSNSEL
+302 RGEGEVHVTNSEL
-315 NTGVSKESGRGSPI
+315 NTGVSKQSGRGSPI

-339 DSNGTA
+339 NSIGTA

-359 ELTNC
+359 ELSNC
-364 DFSAA
+364 DLSAA

-374 EDNGEY
+374 QDNGDY

-402 FTAKNSVLSIESDSD
+402 FTAKDSVLSILSDSD
-417 YYKTA
+417 CYESA

-427 TNTKAIVNLESTEL
+427 TNTKAIINLEKTEL

-453 QGSNGGEL
+453 QSQWGTVGSNGGEL
-461 TFNAKDEILDGNVIV
+461 TFNAKDETLDGNIIV

-487 STSFLGSINPS
+487 STSYVGAINPS
-498 DDFGETNLVIDSGS
+498 DDFGQTDVVIKSGS
-512 DWTLDGDSHVSSL
+512 DWTLDGDSHISSL
-525 ENNGEIYYEGHTL
+525 ENNGEINYNGHTL
-538 YVDGVAYTESNPY
+538 YVNGVAYTESNPY
-551 S
+551 N

>member
-1 MKFLII
+1 
-7 IIFPSIKVK
+7 
-16 FINGIVLLNNMNKK
+16 MNKK

-60 DVDANALEDKGTL
+60 DIDANALEDKGTL
-73 VVDSEDIS
+73 VVDGGDIS
-81 ADNGIYS
+81 ADNGLYTS
-88 SSSSDENAVLVKN
+88 SSPDENAVLVKN
-101 NGVLKLTNSIINK
+101 NGVLKLTNSLINK

-125 DFYGVNSAILVNTN
+125 DFYGINSAVLVNTN

-156 NGIFVTNAEGSGS
+156 NGIFVTNAESSGS
-169 SSSDSVLIDGNGLA
+169 SSSDIAVVDGNGLA
-183 ESSDSASGS
+183 EGSGPGD

-204 SNGGTPPEMTGGDS
+204 
-218 NGAPSDMP
+218 
-226 SGDGSSNGAPI
+226 GSSNGAP
-237 GGDSSSMQSNQDSVD
+237 GGGEISMGAGSNQDSID
-252 GNTEANIE
+252 GTTEANIQ

-282 NARNVVIN
+282 NAKNIVIN

-302 RGEGEVHVSNSEL
+302 RGEGEVHVSNSVL

-339 DSNGTA
+339 DSTGTA

-364 DFSAA
+364 DLSAA

-402 FTAKNSVLSIESDSD
+402 FDAKNSVLSIESDSD
-417 YYKTA
+417 YYETA

-453 QGSNGGEL
+453 QSQWGTVGSNGGEL
-461 TFNAKDEILDGNVIV
+461 TFNAKSEILDGNIIV

-487 STSFLGSINPS
+487 STSYVGIINPS
-498 DDFGETNLVIDSGS
+498 DDFGETNVVIDSGS
-512 DWTLDGDSHVSSL
+512 DWTLDGDSHISSL
-525 ENNGEIYYEGHTL
+525 ENNGEINYNGNTL
-538 YVDGVAYTESNPY
+538 YVDGVAYTESNPF
-551 S
+551 

>member
-1 MKFLII
+1 MELLI
-7 IIFPSIKVK
+7 P
-16 FINGIVLLNNMNKK
+16 MNKK
-30 ILIAAIA
+30 ILIAVIA

-47 ALTNMQTGNGASI
+47 ALINMQAGNGASI
-60 DVDANALEDKGTL
+60 NVDANALEDKGNL
-73 VVDSEDIS
+73 VVDSEEIS
-81 ADNGIYS
+81 AENGLYS

-101 NGVLKLTNSIINK
+101 NGVLKLANSIINK
-114 TGDTQSTGDDA
+114 TGDTSTTGDDA
-125 DFYGVNSAILVNTN
+125 DFYGINSAILVNTN

-156 NGIFVTNAEGSGS
+156 NGIFVTNAESSGS
-169 SSSDSVLIDGNGLA
+169 SSSNVALDGNGLA
-183 ESSDSASGS
+183 ESSSGS
-192 QGGTPPEMPSGD
+192 GSDSSNGGTPPSMPSSGTGSDGGTPPEMSD
-204 SNGGTPPEMTGGDS
+204 SNGGSE
-218 NGAPSDMP
+218 
-226 SGDGSSNGAPI
+226 
-237 GGDSSSMQSNQDSVD
+237 GGDSSSMAASNQDSVD
-252 GNTEANIE
+252 GTTEANIE

-282 NARNVVIN
+282 NAKNVIIN

-302 RGEGEVHVSNSEL
+302 RGEGEVHVTNSEL
-315 NTGVSKESGRGSPI
+315 NTGVSKQSGRGSPI

-339 DSNGTA
+339 NSLGTA

-359 ELTNC
+359 ELSNC
-364 DFSAA
+364 DLSAA

-374 EDNGEY
+374 QDNGDY

-402 FTAKNSVLSIESDSD
+402 FTAKDSVLSILSDSD
-417 YYKTA
+417 CYESA

-427 TNTKAIVNLESTEL
+427 TNTKAIINLEKTEL

-453 QGSNGGEL
+453 QSQWGTVGSNGGEL
-461 TFNAKDEILDGNVIV
+461 TFNAKDETLDGNIIV

-487 STSFLGSINPS
+487 STSYVGAINPS
-498 DDFGETNLVIDSGS
+498 DDFGQTDVVIKSGS
-512 DWTLDGDSHVSSL
+512 DWTLDGDSHISSL
-525 ENNGEIYYEGHTL
+525 ENNGEINYNGHTL
-538 YVDGVAYTESNPY
+538 YVNGVAYTESNPY
-551 S
+551 N

>member
-1 MKFLII
+1 
-7 IIFPSIKVK
+7 
-16 FINGIVLLNNMNKK
+16 MNKK
-30 ILIAAIA
+30 ILVAIIA

-47 ALTNMQTGNGASI
+47 AFTNMQSGNGASI
-60 DVDANALEDKGTL
+60 DVDANALQDNGNL
-73 VVDSEDIS
+73 VVDGEETSQ
-81 ADNGIYS
+81 DNGLFS

-101 NGVLKLTNSIINK
+101 GGVLKLANSLINK
-114 TGDTQSTGDDA
+114 TGDTASTGDDA
-125 DFYGVNSAILVNTN
+125 DFYGINSAILVNTN
-139 GSLDISNVK
+139 GSLDISNTK
-148 ITTNSKGS
+148 IFTNSKGS
-156 NGIFVTNAEGSGS
+156 NGIFVTNAESSGS
-169 SSSDSVLIDGNGLA
+169 SSSDVATLDSNGLG
-183 ESSDSASGS
+183 ESSSN
-192 QGGTPPEMPSGD
+192 GGTPPEMPSGD
-204 SNGGTPPEMTGGDS
+204 SNSNGGAPPSMPSGNGSEGGASSEAPDANGGDS
-218 NGAPSDMP
+218 AST
-226 SGDGSSNGAPI
+226 
-237 GGDSSSMQSNQDSVD
+237 NQDSVE
-252 GNTEANIE
+252 GTTEANIQ

-282 NARNVVIN
+282 NAKNVVIN

-302 RGEGEVHVSNSEL
+302 RGEGEVHVSNSVL

-339 DSNGTA
+339 DSTGTA
-345 YVSQIAC
+345 FVSQIAC

-364 DFSAA
+364 DLSAA

-392 SGDADVGTST
+392 SGDADVGTSL
-402 FTAKNSVLSIESDSD
+402 FTAKNSVLSIESDSE
-417 YYKTA
+417 YYQTA

-427 TNTKAIVNLESTEL
+427 TNTKAVIDLEHTEL

-453 QGSNGGEL
+453 QSQWGTVGSNGGEL
-461 TFNAKDEILDGNVIV
+461 SFNAKDETLDGNIVV

-487 STSFLGSINPS
+487 STSYVGAINPS
-498 DDFGETNLVIDSGS
+498 DDFGQTNIVIESGS
-512 DWTLDGDSHVSSL
+512 DWTLDGDSHVTSL
-525 ENNGEIYYEGHTL
+525 ENNGEINYEGHTL

-551 S
+551 NG

>member
-1 MKFLII
+1 
-7 IIFPSIKVK
+7 
-16 FINGIVLLNNMNKK
+16 MNKK
-30 ILIAAIA
+30 ILIAVIA

-47 ALTNMQTGNGASI
+47 ALINMQAGNGASI
-60 DVDANALEDKGTL
+60 NVDANALEDKGNL
-73 VVDSEDIS
+73 VVDSEEIS
-81 ADNGIYS
+81 ADNGLYS

-101 NGVLKLTNSIINK
+101 NGVLKLANSIINK
-114 TGDTQSTGDDA
+114 TGDTSTTGDDA
-125 DFYGVNSAILVNTN
+125 DFYGINSAILVNTN

-156 NGIFVTNAEGSGS
+156 NGIFVTNAESSGS
-169 SSSDSVLIDGNGLA
+169 SSSNVALDGNGLA
-183 ESSDSASGS
+183 ESSSGS
-192 QGGTPPEMPSGD
+192 GSDSSNGGTPPSMPSSGTGSDGGTPPEMSD
-204 SNGGTPPEMTGGDS
+204 SNGGSE
-218 NGAPSDMP
+218 
-226 SGDGSSNGAPI
+226 
-237 GGDSSSMQSNQDSVD
+237 GGDSSSMAASNQDSVD
-252 GNTEANIE
+252 GTTEANIE

-282 NARNVVIN
+282 NAKNVIIN

-302 RGEGEVHVSNSEL
+302 RGEGEVHVTNSEL
-315 NTGVSKESGRGSPI
+315 NTGVSKQSGRGSPI

-339 DSNGTA
+339 NSIGTA

-359 ELTNC
+359 ELSNC
-364 DFSAA
+364 DLSAA

-374 EDNGEY
+374 QDNGDY

-402 FTAKNSVLSIESDSD
+402 FTAKDSVLSILSDSD
-417 YYKTA
+417 CYESA

-427 TNTKAIVNLESTEL
+427 TNTKAIINLEKTEL

-453 QGSNGGEL
+453 QSQWGTVGSNGGEL
-461 TFNAKDEILDGNVIV
+461 TFNAKDETLDGNIIV

-487 STSFLGSINPS
+487 STSYVGAINPS
-498 DDFGETNLVIDSGS
+498 DDFGQTDVVIKSGS
-512 DWTLDGDSHVSSL
+512 DWTLDGDSHISSL
-525 ENNGEIYYEGHTL
+525 ENNGEINYNGHTL
-538 YVDGVAYTESNPY
+538 YVNGVAYTESNPY
-551 S
+551 N

>member
-1 MKFLII
+1 MELLI
-7 IIFPSIKVK
+7 P
-16 FINGIVLLNNMNKK
+16 MNKK
-30 ILIAAIA
+30 ILIALIA

-47 ALTNMQTGNGASI
+47 ALINMQSGNGASI
-60 DVDANALEDKGTL
+60 NLDANALEDKGNL
-73 VVDSEDIS
+73 VVDSEEIS
-81 ADNGIYS
+81 ADNGMYS

-114 TGDTQSTGDDA
+114 TGDTASTGDDA
-125 DFYGVNSAILVNTN
+125 DFYGINSAILVNTN

-156 NGIFVTNAEGSGS
+156 NGIFVTNAESSGS
-169 SSSDSVLIDGNGLA
+169 SSSNVVVDGNGLA
-183 ESSDSASGS
+183 EGSSGSGSDSSNGGTPPSMPSGDSGS
-192 QGGTPPEMPSGD
+192 DGGTPPEMS
-204 SNGGTPPEMTGGDS
+204 DS
-218 NGAPSDMP
+218 NGA
-226 SGDGSSNGAPI
+226 SG
-237 GGDSSSMQSNQDSVD
+237 GGESSSMTSSNQDSVD
-252 GNTEANIE
+252 GTTEANIE

-282 NARNVVIN
+282 NAKNVVIN

-302 RGEGEVHVSNSEL
+302 RGEGEVHVTNSEL

-339 DSNGTA
+339 NSVGTA

-359 ELTNC
+359 ELSNC
-364 DFSAA
+364 DLSAA

-374 EDNGEY
+374 QDNGEY

-402 FTAKNSVLSIESDSD
+402 FTAKDSVLSILSDSD
-417 YYKTA
+417 CYESA

-427 TNTKAIVNLESTEL
+427 TNTKAIINLEKTEL
-441 NFGSGTLLDVSG
+441 NYGSGILLDVSG
-453 QGSNGGEL
+453 QSQWGTVGSNGGEL
-461 TFNAKDEILDGNVIV
+461 TFNAKDETLDGNINV
-476 DSISSLNMTLS
+476 DSISSLSMTLS
-487 STSFLGSINPS
+487 STSYIGAINPS
-498 DDFGETNLVIDSGS
+498 DDFGQTDVVIESGS
-512 DWTLDGDSHVSSL
+512 DWTLDGDSHISSL
-525 ENNGEIYYEGHTL
+525 ENNGEINYNGHTL
-538 YVDGVAYTESNPY
+538 YVDGVAYTESNPF

>member
-1 MKFLII
+1 MELLI
-7 IIFPSIKVK
+7 F
-16 FINGIVLLNNMNKK
+16 MNKK
-30 ILIAAIA
+30 ILIAVLA
-37 IIIIICAGAF
+37 IIIILCAGAF
-47 ALTNMQTGNGASI
+47 AFTNMQSGNGASI
-60 DVDANALEDKGTL
+60 DVDADALEDKGNL
-73 VVDSEDIS
+73 VVDCEEIT
-81 ADNGIYS
+81 ADNGLYA

-125 DFYGVNSAILVNTN
+125 DFYGINSAILVNTN

-156 NGIFVTNAEGSGS
+156 NGIFVTNAESSGS
-169 SSSDSVLIDGNGLA
+169 SSSGSDSVDGNGLA
-183 ESSDSASGS
+183 ESSSSDANG
-192 QGGTPPEMPSGD
+192 QGGTPPEMPSGNL
-204 SNGGTPPEMTGGDS
+204 SSGGAPPEMPDS
-218 NGAPSDMP
+218 NGALS
-226 SGDGSSNGAPI
+226 
-237 GGDSSSMQSNQDSVD
+237 GGDSSTMGSNQDSVE
-252 GNTEANIE
+252 GTTEANIE

-282 NARNVVIN
+282 NAKNVIIN

-302 RGEGEVHVSNSEL
+302 RGEGEVHVSDSEL

-334 NITVA
+334 NITVEN
-339 DSNGTA
+339 SKGTA

-364 DFSAA
+364 DLSAA

-392 SGDADVGTST
+392 SGDADVGTSI
-402 FTAKNSVLSIESDSD
+402 FTAKDSVLSIESDSD
-417 YYKTA
+417 YYETA

-441 NFGSGTLLDVSG
+441 NFGSGILLDVSG
-453 QGSNGGEL
+453 QSQWGTVGSNGGDL
-461 TFNAKDEILDGNVIV
+461 TFNANDEILDGNIIV

-487 STSFLGSINPS
+487 STSYIGAINPS
-498 DDFGETNLVIDSGS
+498 DDFGQTDLVIDSGS
-512 DWTLDGDSHVSSL
+512 DWTLDGDSHISSL
-525 ENNGEIYYEGHTL
+525 ENNGEINYEGHTL

-551 S
+551 P

>member
-1 MKFLII
+1 MELLI
-7 IIFPSIKVK
+7 P
-16 FINGIVLLNNMNKK
+16 MNKK
-30 ILIAAIA
+30 ILIAVIA

-47 ALTNMQTGNGASI
+47 ALINMQAGNGASI
-60 DVDANALEDKGTL
+60 NVDANALEDKGNL
-73 VVDSEDIS
+73 VVDSEEIS
-81 ADNGIYS
+81 AENGLYS

-101 NGVLKLTNSIINK
+101 NGVLKLANSIINK
-114 TGDTQSTGDDA
+114 TGDTSTTGDDA
-125 DFYGVNSAILVNTN
+125 DFYGINSAILVNTN

-156 NGIFVTNAEGSGS
+156 NGIFVTNAESSGS
-169 SSSDSVLIDGNGLA
+169 SSSNVALDGNGLA
-183 ESSDSASGS
+183 ESSSGS
-192 QGGTPPEMPSGD
+192 GSDSSNGGTPPSMPSSGTGSDGGTPPEMSD
-204 SNGGTPPEMTGGDS
+204 SNGGSE
-218 NGAPSDMP
+218 
-226 SGDGSSNGAPI
+226 
-237 GGDSSSMQSNQDSVD
+237 GGDSSSMAASNQDSVD
-252 GNTEANIE
+252 GTTEANIE

-282 NARNVVIN
+282 NAKNVIIN

-302 RGEGEVHVSNSEL
+302 LGEGEVHVTNSEL
-315 NTGVSKESGRGSPI
+315 NTGVSKQSGRGSPI

-339 DSNGTA
+339 NSIGTA

-359 ELTNC
+359 ELSNC
-364 DFSAA
+364 DLSAA

-374 EDNGEY
+374 QDNGDY

-402 FTAKNSVLSIESDSD
+402 FTAKDSVLSILSDSD
-417 YYKTA
+417 CYESA

-427 TNTKAIVNLESTEL
+427 TNTKAIINLEKTEL

-453 QGSNGGEL
+453 QSQWGTVGSNGGEL
-461 TFNAKDEILDGNVIV
+461 TFNAKDETLDGNIIV

-487 STSFLGSINPS
+487 STSYVGTINPS
-498 DDFGETNLVIDSGS
+498 DDFGQTDVVIKSGS
-512 DWTLDGDSHVSSL
+512 DWTLDGDSHISSL
-525 ENNGEIYYEGHTL
+525 ENNGEINYNGHTL
-538 YVDGVAYTESNPY
+538 YVNGVAYTESNPY
-551 S
+551 N